1 MATVCAQG
9 WFRNSA
15 TYCRLLRVEHK
26 LQAVETSSKAV
37 LQHTYEARK
46 RSAVSEQKR
55 TAIDR

>member
-26 LQAVETSSKAV
+26 DQAVETSLKAV
-37 LQHTYEARK
+37 LLHTYEARK
-46 RSAVSEQKR
+46 RTAVSEHKQ